1 LLWQRPRAK
10 ERNNMANIGS
20 RQAKRNRTAS
30 KEQQAEPASDLQD
43 LKKNV
48 EDLTSTLGDVASQQY
63 ERAQDVAKDTVHQ
76 TEETIRRNPFSATL
90 TALGLGFLVGLFKGG
105 PR

>member
-1 LLWQRPRAK
+1 
-10 ERNNMANIGS
+10 MANAGGG
-20 RQAKRNRTAS
+20 QVKRNRTAS

-48 EDLTSTLGDVASQQY
+48 EDLASTVGDAASQQY
-63 ERAQDVAKDTVHQ
+63 ERTQDVAKDTVHR
-76 TEETIRRNPFSATL
+76 TEETIRRKPFSAIL

-105 PR
+105 RS